1 MHKIREIDILIG
13 CLEIIDNYFITQ
25 EFSGSKI
32 TLYQKQ
38 IYISLVKL
46 IEDKKKNEFK

>member
-1 MHKIREIDILIG
+1 MSKIREIDILVG

-25 EFSGSKI
+25 EFSGNKI

-38 IYISLVKL
+38 IYNNLVKL
-46 IEDKKKNEFK
+46 IEDKKKND